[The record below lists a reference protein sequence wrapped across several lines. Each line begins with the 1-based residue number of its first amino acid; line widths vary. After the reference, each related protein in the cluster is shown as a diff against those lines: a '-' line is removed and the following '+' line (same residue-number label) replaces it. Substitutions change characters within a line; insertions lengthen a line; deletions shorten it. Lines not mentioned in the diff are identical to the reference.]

1 MSEFDRSETFRRS
14 IRRPRKPL
22 APSPPTILPEKSQTM
37 VSPLIKRLPVM
48 RKAVLPSV
56 LPVAN
61 TNLHASKIPVPDDD
75 SSQTALQRIQQQINK
90 IEFNT
95 ALQRNHID
103 FLEAD
108 LVEPLDG
115 KRYNEMESL
124 AGTGGLSDLKIDDSR
139 EFHRG
144 ETGRSSFQEVP
155 SDHADAKKIKQFRPV
170 GRTASDSKHVEM
182 IRKHVKRKQEITN
195 NKADEKKPS
204 DQVKH

>member
-37 VSPLIKRLPVM
+37 VSPLIKRFPVIKKNSTTLP
-48 RKAVLPSV
+48 AS
-56 LPVAN
+56 N
-61 TNLHASKIPVPDDD
+61 TNSHAVSKIPLPDDD
-75 SSQTALQRIQQQINK
+75 SSQSALQKLQQQINK

-103 FLEAD
+103 FLEAN
-108 LVEPLDG
+108 LVEPMDG

-124 AGTGGLSDLKIDDSR
+124 VGAGGISDLKIDDSR

-144 ETGRSSFQEVP
+144 EAGRSSFQEVP
-155 SDHADAKKIKQFRPV
+155 VDHGDPKKTKQSRPV

-182 IRKHVKRKQEITN
+182 IRKHIKRKQEITN